1 MNRCVRKILSK
12 ISTGLMMLLLL
23 TTNVS
28 ALSIEPVGDGIGS
41 DLFFGQN
48 HYYSVIF
55 RVNGE
60 AIVYAKLVVTNSG
73 DEPMTDFS
81 FEVPKVDPYE
91 MTAFQMELPKVC
103 VEYDYSKSYRQ
114 GDCLRYRDPDYNGYY
129 YYYSSGEATY
139 SKTKYNKSGRK
150 YTLQLPNE
158 LKPQKTTAFL
168 VTYAAKGY
176 VQSSFGRMKF
186 DFETLKVDSR
196 IQNLDVAVDVDSD
209 LVLRGKR
216 AELDYSSGQKS
227 LTADSAIQ
235 AGINSVELD
244 KMQGSIG
251 RYGVLEK
258 SAKSLAP
265 GESFVVRGEYA
276 TTWLKLYTK
285 QILVVLAVI
294 ATIAAGLVYLA
305 KWLRKRRSTKA
316 KVAKKTT
323 STNVAASKK
332 TTETGNEE
340 SANMPFYRYVV
351 FGFIAAGVVLV
362 LIGLISLIADWG
374 LWDKVAYSPVLILL
388 ILLILALIFVILL
401 FGPAIYVGFKYGW
414 RKGAMMFFIEF
425 GWIIILSIIVAIFVL
440 MSSSGS
446 LGRYPHRYYN

>member
-1 MNRCVRKILSK
+1 MNRCMRKMLSK
-12 ISTGLMMLLLL
+12 ISTGLIMLLLL

-28 ALSIEPVGDGIGS
+28 ALSIEPVGGGIGS

-55 RVNGE
+55 RGNGE

-73 DEPMTDFS
+73 DESMTDFT

-91 MTAFQMELPKVC
+91 MTVFQMELPKVC

-129 YYYSSGEATY
+129 SYYSSGEATY
-139 SKTKYNKSGRK
+139 SKTKYDKSGRK
-150 YTLQLPNE
+150 YTLHLPNE
-158 LKPQKTTAFL
+158 LKPQNTTAFL

-176 VQSSFGRMKF
+176 VQSSFGKMKF

-216 AELDYSSGQKS
+216 AELDYNSGQRS
-227 LTADSAIQ
+227 LTTDSAMQ

-244 KMQGSIG
+244 KMQGLIG

-276 TTWLKLYTK
+276 TTWLKLYAK
-285 QILVVLAVI
+285 QILLSLAVI
-294 ATIAAGLVYLA
+294 VAIAVGLVYLA
-305 KWLRKRRSTKA
+305 KWLRKRRLANS
-316 KVAKKTT
+316 KVAKKTA
-323 STNVAASKK
+323 STNEAANKK
-332 TTETGNEE
+332 AIEIGGEE
-340 SANMPFYRYVV
+340 AVSVPLYRYVV
-351 FGFIAAGVVLV
+351 ISFVAAGAVLA
-362 LIGLISLIADWG
+362 LIGLISLITGWG
-374 LWDKVAYSPVLILL
+374 LWDKIVYSPVLILL

-414 RKGAMMFFIEF
+414 RKGVMMFFIEF
-425 GWIIILSIIVAIFVL
+425 GWIIILSIIVAIFVF
-440 MSSSGS
+440 MTFSGS
-446 LGRYPHRYYN
+446 SRSYPYPY